1 MVLYNVHIN
10 YDDFK
15 TNTQHARVVR
25 PIFFSTIERNIY
37 FKDYNDVE
45 KISILVEGVCDK
57 DIPFEVKDVL
67 DKFPLHIFMGVCDEL
82 PDANKNEHVLEVMA
96 RPLHRPPMPT
106 PRPTPRPSFMKS
118 MYRRLTHRRSRS
130 TRTDPPEITPEAYR
144 KWYMKACIHF
154 LKKHFYFIG
163 SIDNDVLVDKEFAK
177 LAVDERVDMKDLG
190 LLNGDLDLDMDH
202 LHTLREINNYVDDI
216 LRKYQYDTDEIRL
229 FIYHYLSIRLK
240 DKVKLLLASKGGVVT
255 RKTRFSNAISNARVI
270 SFLGGNSRQK
280 RKRTKRLLR

>member
-1 MVLYNVHIN
+1 MVVYNVHIN
-10 YDDFK
+10 YDDFE
-15 TNTQHARVVR
+15 TNEEYARFVR
-25 PIFFSTIERNIY
+25 PLFFSTIERNIY
-37 FKDYNDVE
+37 FKDYKDVE

-67 DKFPLHIFMGVCDEL
+67 DKFPLHIFMGVCDQL

-96 RPLHRPPMPT
+96 IPLHRPPMPT
-106 PRPTPRPSFMKS
+106 PRPTPRPSFMRS

-144 KWYMKACIHF
+144 KWYMKSCVLFIKGDTDF
-154 LKKHFYFIG
+154 LLFI
-163 SIDNDVLVDKEFAK
+163 DKDVLLDKEFAK
-177 LAVDERVDMKDLG
+177 LAVDEKVDITMG
-190 LLNGDLDLDMDH
+190 NDH
-202 LHTLREINNYVDDI
+202 LKMDKYLTDKELDKIKSDI
-216 LRKYQYDTDEIRL
+216 FLLYAELIQHIPQIKV
-229 FIYHYLSIRLK
+229 FVHHYLAIRLK
-240 DKVKLLLASKGGVVT
+240 DRINLHTASRGGLVT